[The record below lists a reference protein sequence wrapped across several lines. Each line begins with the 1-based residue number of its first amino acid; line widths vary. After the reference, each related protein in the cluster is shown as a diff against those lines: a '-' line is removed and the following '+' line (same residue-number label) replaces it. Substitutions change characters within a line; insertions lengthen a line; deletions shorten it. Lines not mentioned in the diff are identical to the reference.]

1 MPLFAMWQQPIEF
14 CSREENTTMG
24 DIAMVVIAVALVWI
38 AWELHRFSQIVVN
51 LMTGWEDAI
60 ARKKSEE
67 GN

>member
-1 MPLFAMWQQPIEF
+1 
-14 CSREENTTMG
+14 MG